1 MIAERIGGML
11 HRPAARLGRPDRFI
25 SARSWQTGRSK
36 SARYRG
42 SSAGRR
48 EIGDDLANHRG
59 EFEAVPGTG
68 RSDDPRAVAG
78 GRSMLK
84 CRSGVMVCD
93 E

>member
-1 MIAERIGGML
+1 VGG
-11 HRPAARLGRPDRFI
+11 R
-25 SARSWQTGRSK
+25 
-36 SARYRG
+36 
-42 SSAGRR
+42 AGRR
-48 EIGDDLANHRG
+48 EIGDDLADHRG

-78 GRSMLK
+78 GRSMMK